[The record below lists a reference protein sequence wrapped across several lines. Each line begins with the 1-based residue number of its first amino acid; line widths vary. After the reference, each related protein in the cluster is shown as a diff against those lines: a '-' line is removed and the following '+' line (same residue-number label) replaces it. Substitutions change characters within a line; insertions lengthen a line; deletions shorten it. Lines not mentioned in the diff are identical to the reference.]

1 MNGGF
6 AGSSAALSVWLSST
20 IPNGNPQSAE
30 RTPFLRGQPVQPDG
44 LIRLAG
50 IGTGELTVLPAKMVM
65 LEAAA
70 KTFVRTSLTPTVLD
84 RVLPV
89 IGSSTQLTV
98 FMVIDRNAC
107 AGDPKT
113 TLPPDLIKATTG
125 PEIVTSLVPGQDVS
139 EYVCTTLVLA
149 AGMGPIIDC
158 RF

>member
-1 MNGGF
+1 
-6 AGSSAALSVWLSST
+6 
-20 IPNGNPQSAE
+20 
-30 RTPFLRGQPVQPDG
+30 DG

-70 KTFVRTSLTPTVLD
+70 KTFVRTSLTPTVRD

-89 IGSSTQLTV
+89 IGSSTQLTA

-125 PEIVTSLVPGQDVS
+125 PEIVTSLVPEQGGCEGSGGTVEKF

-149 AGMGPIIDC
+149 AGMGPIIDW